1 MKSTVEPKKKK
12 KVKIWYKIII
22 KKVLQKNET
31 HSKF

>member
-1 MKSTVEPKKKK
+1 MKSTVEPKK